1 VFKTGMLDAD
11 MTGPSIPRLFGIEGL
26 KGESDGEK
34 LFPLEADQGIKIIS
48 VNMFLPDEAESVI
61 WRGLLLSGVL
71 KQFYQDVAWEE
82 MDYLVVDFPPGTSD
96 MVLRG
101 FHQLP
106 LDGVVVVVT
115 PQDFVSM
122 IVSWYKTPDSS
133 SQDSSSQVCMI
144 TLKIENT
151 GKSTISAYTVSLSAK
166 TDIRTYYRTISESFV
181 ILPGKSAY
189 IDVGI
194 EYTSNTEIL
203 AADGLSIVDEY
214 YQ

>member
-1 VFKTGMLDAD
+1 M
-11 MTGPSIPRLFGIEGL
+11 
-26 KGESDGEK
+26 
-34 LFPLEADQGIKIIS
+34 
-48 VNMFLPDEAESVI
+48 
-61 WRGLLLSGVL
+61 
-71 KQFYQDVAWEE
+71 
-82 MDYLVVDFPPGTSD
+82 
-96 MVLRG
+96 
-101 FHQLP
+101 
-106 LDGVVVVVT
+106 VVVT

>member
-1 VFKTGMLDAD
+1 MRATAYKTFFRVVAIVAFFSIVSCSND
-11 MTGPSIPRLFGIEGL
+11 PSSWYP
-26 KGESDGEK
+26 
-34 LFPLEADQGIKIIS
+34 
-48 VNMFLPDEAESVI
+48 
-61 WRGLLLSGVL
+61 SG
-71 KQFYQDVAWEE
+71 KA
-82 MDYLVVDFPPGTSD
+82 T
-96 MVLRG
+96 
-101 FHQLP
+101 
-106 LDGVVVVVT
+106 
-115 PQDFVSM
+115 
-122 IVSWYKTPDSS
+122 IVSWYETP
-133 SQDSSSQVCMI
+133 DSSSQVCMI

>member
-1 VFKTGMLDAD
+1 MFKTGMLDAD

-96 MVLRG
+96 VVLCG
-101 FHQLP
+101 F
-106 LDGVVVVVT
+106 
-115 PQDFVSM
+115 
-122 IVSWYKTPDSS
+122 
-133 SQDSSSQVCMI
+133 
-144 TLKIENT
+144 
-151 GKSTISAYTVSLSAK
+151 
-166 TDIRTYYRTISESFV
+166 
-181 ILPGKSAY
+181 
-189 IDVGI
+189 
-194 EYTSNTEIL
+194 
-203 AADGLSIVDEY
+203 
-214 YQ
+214 